1 MHPSWPAMHSAASSV
16 STWLDV
22 VADLTEEQRA
32 EVRLLDYSI
41 AYFRTFAGV
50 HYPSDNRAGL
60 ALGQYIIQS
69 KLADHLAA
77 NYGCDSNSEAS
88 IRDYVQ
94 KKINNLP
101 SLDWSVWT
109 PESWTPPSL

>member
-1 MHPSWPAMHSAASSV
+1 MHSAASSV

-22 VADLTEEQRA
+22 VADLTPEQRD

-60 ALGQYIIQS
+60 ALGQYIVKS
-69 KLADHLAA
+69 KLADHLAVKYA
-77 NYGCDSNSEAS
+77 CDSDSEAR
-88 IRDYVQ
+88 IKQYVQ
-94 KKINNLP
+94 DKINNLP
-101 SLDWSVWT
+101 PLDWSVWT
-109 PESWTPPSL
+109 PESWAPP